1 MGLAMAIGNFIF
13 GPLDRLFP
21 SRKSIVLIG
30 NMAVVLNVTLLV
42 LFVDHSIF
50 LSTVLLAMVGFC
62 GATYVV
68 IIAHAKNFFPER
80 LMGRGVTLLNLF
92 GIGGVGVFQSLSGQ
106 VYDSVSKGL
115 GPVEKYQVLFSFFG
129 LALILG
135 CLVYALSRDGPNHI

>member
-1 MGLAMAIGNFIF
+1 M
-13 GPLDRLFP
+13 
-21 SRKSIVLIG
+21 
-30 NMAVVLNVTLLV
+30 
-42 LFVDHSIF
+42 
-50 LSTVLLAMVGFC
+50 LAMVGFC
-62 GATYVV
+62 GSTYVV

-106 VYDSVSKGL
+106 VYDSVSKAL

-135 CLVYALSRDGPNHI
+135 CLVYAFSRDGPNDI